1 MEEIKKM
8 SVNDITL
15 KLENYKKEYEEKKQ
29 AWEQVKRLYKKDG
42 SEFANKQKNID
53 GASFGKYNPN
63 EDWMHPY
70 LTVYYGSR
78 YQEESIPMFLYI
90 DTLKKDDSR
99 LSNKDQIKEDGCC
112 CVRSTYIYNI
122 DECFEAIQEHIKF
135 LNDKIED
142 YKKQLAIV
150 EEITQKADLIINQA
164 NELLKDERL
173 SDGYYHNTLG
183 YSIRDYIKNNLK

>member
-1 MEEIKKM
+1 MN
-8 SVNDITL
+8 VNDIIL
-15 KLENYKKEYEEKKQ
+15 DLESRKKDYEEKKQ
-29 AWEQVKRLYKKDG
+29 AWENVKRLYKKDG
-42 SEFANKQKNID
+42 SKFAIRQKNID

-90 DTLKKDDSR
+90 DELKKDDSR
-99 LSNKDQIKEDGCC
+99 LNNKDKIKNDSCC
-112 CVRSTYIYNI
+112 CVRSTYVFNI
-122 DECFEAIQEHIKF
+122 EECFEAIQEHIKF
-135 LNDKIED
+135 LNGKIED

-150 EEITQKADLIINQA
+150 EEIAQKADSIISQA

-173 SDGYYHNTLG
+173 HDKYHFNTLG
-183 YSIRDYIKNNLK
+183 YRIRKYIQDNLI